1 MKIGMYGMG
10 KLGLPVALAIESKGH
25 EVMGYDIRPEPY
37 EYIENKHYPFREE
50 GVPELLENTQIRMT
64 KDIGTLAI
72 SNDIVFMPIQ
82 TPHQSHL
89 EGDRPLPS
97 ERADFDYTY
106 LKKALQDF
114 SKYDS
119 TLAVISTCLPRTY
132 ENQLKPLKGNTEY
145 VYTPQ
150 FIAMGT
156 VVEDYLNPEFN
167 LLGTDNEKVAN
178 KLEDFYATIND
189 APTLRTDITTAEGI
203 KVAYNTF
210 ITMKT
215 VLGNAWGEM
224 SEKLGM
230 NFDDIYKSWELS
242 HKRLLSP
249 KYLKAGMSDGGGC
262 FPVGELVMTIEGMR
276 PIETIR
282 VGDLVLTHDGT
293 FQRVLKLWERD
304 YNGEL
309 IVAQVRGLP
318 KVRMTVEHPVLVRKD
333 GRTRVPDG
341 RRNTYHKIIDKLHP
355 VKELRADH
363 LTLDSMIAWP
373 KLTGSGDY
381 AKPNK
386 SFTYLAGWYLSEGSV
401 ESSSRRG
408 RIRFDLHKREK
419 QDALQIEE
427 WLIDCSHSRT
437 NNRGKTAKIVHK
449 VEGNKRSV
457 RFGNK
462 GLASKLLNMFGKGS
476 ADKRI
481 PVEFLWGDIA
491 DAEALLWGLIRGD
504 GHRSQNGVSY
514 STISRD
520 LAWGVFV
527 ILHRLELNPT
537 LREIPPR
544 GNHKRAYEVR
554 VRNRR
559 LASKLCEI
567 VGWEPYEYDKDIQTY
582 ADDGKNV
589 WRHIQKLK
597 RESYEGK
604 VYNLWVEKNHTY
616 VVGCGAVHNCHPR
629 DNIALSYIA
638 EQVEISHNIWEDLM
652 SAREDYE
659 QWHADI
665 AQQTAEEADLPL
677 IILGRSFKPETNIE
691 TGSPA
696 KLMANQLGEY
706 PRTHLEDSAH
716 DQVAVYFIATAHDR
730 YKDYDFPKGSI
741 VIDPFGYIEKK
752 HGITVKR
759 LGRK

>member
-1 MKIGMYGMG
+1 MG

-106 LKKALQDF
+106 LKKALVDM

-262 FPVGELVMTIEGMR
+262 
-276 PIETIR
+276 
-282 VGDLVLTHDGT
+282 
-293 FQRVLKLWERD
+293 
-304 YNGEL
+304 
-309 IVAQVRGLP
+309 
-318 KVRMTVEHPVLVRKD
+318 
-333 GRTRVPDG
+333 
-341 RRNTYHKIIDKLHP
+341 
-355 VKELRADH
+355 
-363 LTLDSMIAWP
+363 
-373 KLTGSGDY
+373 
-381 AKPNK
+381 
-386 SFTYLAGWYLSEGSV
+386 
-401 ESSSRRG
+401 
-408 RIRFDLHKREK
+408 
-419 QDALQIEE
+419 
-427 WLIDCSHSRT
+427 
-437 NNRGKTAKIVHK
+437 
-449 VEGNKRSV
+449 
-457 RFGNK
+457 
-462 GLASKLLNMFGKGS
+462 
-476 ADKRI
+476 
-481 PVEFLWGDIA
+481 
-491 DAEALLWGLIRGD
+491 
-504 GHRSQNGVSY
+504 
-514 STISRD
+514 
-520 LAWGVFV
+520 
-527 ILHRLELNPT
+527 
-537 LREIPPR
+537 
-544 GNHKRAYEVR
+544 
-554 VRNRR
+554 
-559 LASKLCEI
+559 
-567 VGWEPYEYDKDIQTY
+567 
-582 ADDGKNV
+582 
-589 WRHIQKLK
+589 
-597 RESYEGK
+597 
-604 VYNLWVEKNHTY
+604 
-616 VVGCGAVHNCHPR
+616 HPR
-629 DNIALSYIA
+629 DNIALSHIA